1 MNDKVCVQSVSMNTY
16 DLSSS
21 FNDPADIAKILGH
34 AHRLMLL
41 HHISQGENSV
51 EQLAERCGLSLANAS
66 QHLQL
71 LKRGGFVVTRR
82 EGKHVIYAMGNAPVA
97 ELITALW
104 KFVQYKRSQIT
115 QVAIDSLY
123 EREKLEGLTVEALL
137 RRLSEEAVVLLDVRP
152 DHEFIEG
159 HLPNA
164 INIPLD
170 QLASRLEELKI
181 GSPIVAYCR
190 DPYCVLSSEAV
201 ALLRARGYQALRLS
215 GGFPAWQAAGL
226 NIDVES

>member
-1 MNDKVCVQSVSMNTY
+1 MLSMSTH
-16 DLSSS
+16 DLSSV
-21 FNDPADIAKILGH
+21 FKDPADLADVAKTLGH

-41 HHISQGENSV
+41 HHISQGESSV
-51 EQLAERCGLSLANAS
+51 EQLAERCGLTLANAS

-71 LKRGGFVVTRR
+71 LKRAGFVATRR
-82 EGKHVIYAMGNAPVA
+82 EGKHIIYALDDAPVA
-97 ELITALW
+97 ELTTALW
-104 KFVQYKRSQIT
+104 KFVQHKRSQIA
-115 QVAIDSLY
+115 QIAMDSLH

-152 DHEFIEG
+152 SDEFTDG
-159 HLPNA
+159 HLPGA

-170 QLASRLEELKI
+170 QLASRLEELKT

-201 ALLRARGYQALRLS
+201 ALLRARGHEALRLS
-215 GGFPAWQAAGL
+215 GGFPAWRAAGL
-226 NIDVES
+226 NVDIAEG

>member
-1 MNDKVCVQSVSMNTY
+1 MNTY

-21 FNDPADIAKILGH
+21 FNDAADIAKILGH

-41 HHISQGENSV
+41 HHISQGESSV

-82 EGKHVIYAMGNAPVA
+82 EGKHVFYAMDSAPVT
-97 ELITALW
+97 ELTTALW
-104 KFVQYKRSQIT
+104 KFVQHKRNQIA
-115 QVAIDSLY
+115 QVAMASLH

-137 RRLSEEAVVLLDVRP
+137 HRLSEDAVVLLDVRSS
-152 DHEFIEG
+152 DEFTNG
-159 HLPNA
+159 HLPGA

-170 QLASRLEELKI
+170 QLASRLEELKTD
-181 GSPIVAYCR
+181 SPIVAYCR

-201 ALLRARGYQALRLS
+201 ALLRSRGHEALRLS

-226 NIDVES
+226 SINVES

>member
-1 MNDKVCVQSVSMNTY
+1 M
-16 DLSSS
+16 
-21 FNDPADIAKILGH
+21 
-34 AHRLMLL
+34 
-41 HHISQGENSV
+41 
-51 EQLAERCGLSLANAS
+51 
-66 QHLQL
+66 
-71 LKRGGFVVTRR
+71 TRR

-170 QLASRLEELKI
+170 QLASRLEELKN
-181 GSPIVAYCR
+181 PR
-190 DPYCVLSSEAV
+190 
-201 ALLRARGYQALRLS
+201 
-215 GGFPAWQAAGL
+215 
-226 NIDVES
+226 NIQPQY